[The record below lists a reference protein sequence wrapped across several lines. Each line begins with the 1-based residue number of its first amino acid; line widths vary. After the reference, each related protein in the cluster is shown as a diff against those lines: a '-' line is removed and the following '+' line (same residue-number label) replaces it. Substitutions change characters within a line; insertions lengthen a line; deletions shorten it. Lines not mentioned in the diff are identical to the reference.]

1 MRIFNKLKV
10 FFSSDEKNKEL
21 KKELKVEEN
30 IDVKLSDTDILY
42 SLNYNIF
49 IKKRDY
55 KEVSQYIIFEE
66 YKSFKFIEEMK
77 DFYEIDEGYII
88 FYMDKYEKF
97 RQLVNNIS
105 IYLELDNIHKL
116 MYDYR
121 DYSLFSNIFEII
133 LKEKQKE
140 KKFDIM
146 EFFSRF
152 EWVKKM

>member
-1 MRIFNKLKV
+1 MKIFNKLKV

-140 KKFDIM
+140 KNLILWN
-146 EFFSRF
+146 FFQDLNG
-152 EWVKKM
+152 